1 MQAPNRGK
9 ESGETQIHPGL
20 QVAVGVAVES
30 LGTMA
35 SSSASHAA
43 GNGKE
48 MAHPGVS
55 FLLALEVEERKWAAP
70 DSEGDAK
77 SD

>member
-1 MQAPNRGK
+1 MQAPNRGE
-9 ESGETQIHPGL
+9 ESTETQIHPGL

-43 GNGKE
+43 GNCKE
-48 MAHPGVS
+48 MAHLSVS
-55 FLLALEVEERKWAAP
+55 SLLVLEVEERKWKAANYERAART
-70 DSEGDAK
+70 D
-77 SD
+77 

>member
-1 MQAPNRGK
+1 MRDIYRLIQ
-9 ESGETQIHPGL
+9 TIHRTISGL
-20 QVAVGVAVES
+20 QVAVGVAVVS

-70 DSEGDAK
+70 DSEGNAK